1 MKKLLNSV
9 ALAALAFAAP
19 VFAQAP
25 APLPDADPA
34 IWVVK
39 DEDTTIYLFGTFHGL
54 DGKTDW
60 FNDEV
65 KTAFDASS
73 EVYVEAIL
81 PDNPAELQPLVMK
94 YAVDPNGKTLSSR
107 LSPEAKVKYEKAM
120 SAMGLPAQA
129 FEPLE
134 PWFVTLSMVGIA
146 GQKLGLKP
154 ELGADHVIKAAAK
167 AAGKKIGELEGAEF
181 QLALFDKMP
190 EAAQL
195 KQLEMTVDGVD
206 EMGPFLQSMM
216 ATWNKG
222 DAEGI
227 AKLTAE
233 SLEQDPALYKVVFSD
248 RNATWAEWIDR
259 RMDQPGTVF
268 VAVGA
273 GHLVGQD
280 SVQDLLAKKGRKSE
294 RVEK

>member
-1 MKKLLNSV
+1 MKTLLNNIALL
-9 ALAALAFAAP
+9 ALAAASSAA
-19 VFAQAP
+19 AQTA
-25 APLPDADPA
+25 ALPDADPA
-34 IWVVK
+34 MWVVK
-39 DEDTTIYLFGTFHGL
+39 DKDTIVYLFGTFHGL

-60 FNDEV
+60 FNEEV

-94 YAVDPNGKTLSSR
+94 YAVDPTGRTLTSK
-107 LSPEAKVKYEKAM
+107 LSPEAKAKYEKT
-120 SAMGLPAQA
+120 MGTIGIPAQA
-129 FEPLE
+129 FDPLE
-134 PWFVTLSMVGIA
+134 PWFATLSMVGVA

-154 ELGADHVIKAAAK
+154 EHGADHIIKKAAK
-167 AAGKKIGELEGAEF
+167 ASGKKLGELEGAEF

-190 EAAQL
+190 EAQQL
-195 KQLEMTVDGVD
+195 KQLEMTLDGFD
-206 EMGPFLQSMM
+206 EMGPYLTSMM

-222 DAEGI
+222 DAAGI

-233 SLEQDPALYKVVFSD
+233 SLQQDPALYKAVFAD
-248 RNATWAEWIDR
+248 RNATWADWIAK

-273 GHLVGQD
+273 GHLAGQD
-280 SVQDLLAKKGRKSE
+280 SVQDLLATKGHRTE
-294 RVEK
+294 RVTK